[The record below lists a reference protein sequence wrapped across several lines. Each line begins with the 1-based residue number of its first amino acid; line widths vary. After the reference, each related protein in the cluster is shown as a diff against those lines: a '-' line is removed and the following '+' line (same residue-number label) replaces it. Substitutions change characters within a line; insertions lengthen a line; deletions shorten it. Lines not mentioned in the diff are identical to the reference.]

1 MIWVILSCLRR
12 EPPRGD
18 TAAESEASTHHHV
31 SRPLC
36 ARECGGGGG
45 PTSAHTCACARA
57 YTRSRTLIYSSRTW
71 QRNRSVP
78 PAHTRARAHT
88 RTRMHTH
95 THTHTHTLISLS
107 RTWHRNRSVPPEHTQ
122 VRAHTHTRTR
132 ARARTHTHK
141 SLGHGPGVGA
151 GPTAAHESR
160 KRGSGYLR
168 QRIDR
173 P

>member
-1 MIWVILSCLRR
+1 MLLGVSSNV
-12 EPPRGD
+12 
-18 TAAESEASTHHHV
+18 TACDCSPELIGVAKGNHPTANLFV
-31 SRPLC
+31 ADL
-36 ARECGGGGG
+36 AADQVG
-45 PTSAHTCACARA
+45 PTSAHTCARARA